1 MNRSLYTGISG
12 LLGHQQK
19 LDVVGNNI
27 ANASTAGFK
36 RSRIN
41 FQDAF
46 SQTLRY
52 ASEPTGTAS
61 GKVPM
66 QVGLGTKVA
75 SIDRIYEQGNLELTG
90 TTTDLAIYGDG
101 FFAVRDGSGTSYT
114 RNGAFQIN
122 PMGALVTADG
132 QAVLGLNADATGTL
146 PSVTDMGAIVLPLSE
161 ASPAVA
167 TTSVV
172 LSQNLNAE
180 MTESTAGLVSLS
192 NTAGV
197 TGVSGTAVN
206 GLGGTWNVTVTGAGA
221 TQSTFTGANV
231 AQPGALTGSMTLG
244 DLGVTTFGSLS
255 LSVDGGTPVE
265 VTGFDAETTLSEFMA
280 LVESRVGG
288 VDLSLQDGELVL
300 SRTRFGTG
308 TDNNV
313 ALSETGGDALTQLF
327 GSAAISATN
336 GTDSTLAAT
345 GVFTTTRGVVMD
357 QVPIALGEVD
367 PLDGQVTD
375 VLDLGGGGVS
385 VLAANGL
392 TAGTFQVSTADSVHE
407 TSIVVYDSLGA
418 SHTMSVSFTRGEEP
432 NMWYWEATVPPPAGT
447 ISGNTGVVR
456 FSEQDGSLGSFTY
469 DNGAAGLSFDP
480 GNGAL
485 VQITLDAGTVG
496 ALDGLTQ
503 TAYTTTSLALSQNG
517 RAMGEL
523 ESVDFLDDGKI
534 QGVYSNGET
543 RTLAQVLV
551 AEFTNTSGLSA
562 NGGSNFVQTGASGT
576 PRLGLAGSELSS
588 VIKSGYLEMS
598 NTDLSKE
605 LTEMI
610 LAQRG
615 FQAAARVISTADTI
629 LGEVIQLKR

>member
-90 TTTDLAIYGDG
+90 NITDLAIYGDG
-101 FFAVRDGSGTSYT
+101 FFAVQDASGTSYT

-122 PMGALVTADG
+122 PLGGLVTADG
-132 QAVLGLNADATGTL
+132 QSVLGLNADANGNL
-146 PSVTDMGAIVLPLSE
+146 PAATEMGAIVLPLTQ

-167 TTSVV
+167 TTQVV
-172 LSQNLNAE
+172 LSQNLNAA
-180 MTESTAGLVSLS
+180 MTESVAELVSLGNS
-192 NTAGV
+192 AGV

-206 GLGGTWNVTVTGAGA
+206 GLGGTWEVTVTGAAA
-221 TQSTFTGANV
+221 TQSRFTGAN
-231 AQPGALTGSMTLG
+231 AASPGALTGSMSLG
-244 DLGVTTFGSLS
+244 SLGVDTFGSLS
-255 LSVDGGTPVE
+255 LTVDGGAPVE
-265 VTGFDAETTLSEFMA
+265 VSGYDAETTLSEFMA

-288 VDLSLQDGELVL
+288 VDLSLENGELVL
-300 SRTRFGTG
+300 ARTTFGDG
-308 TDNNV
+308 ALRSV
-313 ALSETGGDALTQLF
+313 ALSETGGNALARLF
-327 GSAAISATN
+327 GAASVTADN
-336 GTDSTLAAT
+336 GTDSSLAAT
-345 GVFTTTRGVVMD
+345 GVFTTNRGVVLD
-357 QVPIALGEVD
+357 ATPIALGEVD
-367 PLDGQVTD
+367 DLSGQVTE
-375 VLDLGGGGVS
+375 VLDLGGGGVT
-385 VLAANGL
+385 VLAADGL
-392 TAGTFQVSTADSVHE
+392 QAGTFQVSTADSVHE

-418 SHTMSVSFTRGEEP
+418 SHTMNISFTRGEEP
-432 NMWYWEATVPPPAGT
+432 NQWYWEASVPPPAGT
-447 ISGNTGVVR
+447 LSGNTGEVR
-456 FSEQDGSLGSFTY
+456 FSEADGSLASFTY
-469 DNGAAGLSFDP
+469 DNGAAALSFDP
-480 GNGAL
+480 GNGSL
-485 VQITLDAGTVG
+485 LQIALDAGTVG

-523 ESVDFLDDGKI
+523 DSVDFLDDGRI

-551 AEFTNTSGLSA
+551 AEFTNTAGLSA
-562 NGGSNFVQTGASGT
+562 SGGSNFRETGASGS

>member
-1 MNRSLYTGISG
+1 
-12 LLGHQQK
+12 
-19 LDVVGNNI
+19 
-27 ANASTAGFK
+27 
-36 RSRIN
+36 
-41 FQDAF
+41 
-46 SQTLRY
+46 
-52 ASEPTGTAS
+52 
-61 GKVPM
+61 
-66 QVGLGTKVA
+66 
-75 SIDRIYEQGNLELTG
+75 
-90 TTTDLAIYGDG
+90 
-101 FFAVRDGSGTSYT
+101 
-114 RNGAFQIN
+114 
-122 PMGALVTADG
+122 
-132 QAVLGLNADATGTL
+132 
-146 PSVTDMGAIVLPLSE
+146 
-161 ASPAVA
+161 
-167 TTSVV
+167 
-172 LSQNLNAE
+172 
-180 MTESTAGLVSLS
+180 
-192 NTAGV
+192 
-197 TGVSGTAVN
+197 
-206 GLGGTWNVTVTGAGA
+206 
-221 TQSTFTGANV
+221 
-231 AQPGALTGSMTLG
+231 
-244 DLGVTTFGSLS
+244 
-255 LSVDGGTPVE
+255 
-265 VTGFDAETTLSEFMA
+265 
-280 LVESRVGG
+280 
-288 VDLSLQDGELVL
+288 
-300 SRTRFGTG
+300 
-308 TDNNV
+308 
-313 ALSETGGDALTQLF
+313 
-327 GSAAISATN
+327 
-336 GTDSTLAAT
+336 
-345 GVFTTTRGVVMD
+345 VFTTTRGVVMD
-357 QVPIALGEVD
+357 QVPIALGDVD